1 VVTGVLQIQNQ
12 ATGQTNGVLNLDFPV
27 LRDVGGRFSVTN
39 TEDLSTFRVTNEA
52 TAASSFPSLASVG
65 ALDVSNVL
73 DLANLGS
80 ATDAE
85 GEGALPRLATVSGNL
100 NVASN
105 GALASL
111 ALPRLATVGGTLTLS
126 SNAQLDSFTLPTII
140 AVSGVTGAVDDV
152 VISDN
157 DQDCLSGG
165 GPADRLSVQ
174 DLFCRLERGPEANRS
189 LLRDRAGTT
198 CSVTC
203 P

>member
-1 VVTGVLQIQNQ
+1 
-12 ATGQTNGVLNLDFPV
+12 
-27 LRDVGGRFSVTN
+27 
-39 TEDLSTFRVTNEA
+39 
-52 TAASSFPSLASVG
+52 
-65 ALDVSNVL
+65 
-73 DLANLGS
+73 
-80 ATDAE
+80 
-85 GEGALPRLATVSGNL
+85 
-100 NVASN
+100 
-105 GALASL
+105 
-111 ALPRLATVGGTLTLS
+111 
-126 SNAQLDSFTLPTII
+126 
-140 AVSGVTGAVDDV
+140 